1 MRSMTPHTLLIALLV
16 ASAGCASEETT
27 RQPAAD
33 TSTDGSAAS
42 DTSDGS
48 AETDTTADAEV
59 DTAEDTAADTAEDT
73 AADTAED
80 TAADTAEDTTADTAE
95 DTIADTAED
104 TAPDTSPDTS
114 VEPIDPSRVILDGP
128 CPQESRVGG
137 FKVEMNG
144 TIGYTAI
151 DGVVR
156 NGVPPSSIADPT
168 FDEAGCR
175 LLRRRRLVC
184 EPPCAPSQTCDVGA
198 ACIPAPLGQDQGQV
212 TFTGLVAPVTLSPL
226 PPGST
231 YFFTRLT
238 HPGFAPGD
246 LIRLTSTPGYLGALE
261 LYGVGVSQVVPTEP
275 IVVVTEGQP
284 LALAWD
290 AGAPDAR
297 SRVLVELTID
307 QHGLTPVTAAC
318 DLPDTGSALI
328 PAAVVDGLVA
338 AGVTGFP
345 SGRVTRRTVDSVT
358 VGDQCAEF
366 IVSSVRDLQLE
377 VTGFV
382 PCISTADCPSGTTCT
397 LAIQQ
402 CQ

>member
-1 MRSMTPHTLLIALLV
+1 MRSTPPHSLLLALLV

-27 RQPAAD
+27 RQPTAD
-33 TSTDGSAAS
+33 TAA

-48 AETDTTADAEV
+48 SEADTTA
-59 DTAEDTAADTAEDT
+59 
-73 AADTAED
+73 
-80 TAADTAEDTTADTAE
+80 DTTADTAE
-95 DTIADTAED
+95 DTVADTAVDTAEDTAVDTAEDTVADTVADTAED
-104 TAPDTSPDTS
+104 TATDTAPDST

-156 NGVPPSSIADPT
+156 NGVPPASIADPT
-168 FDEAGCR
+168 FEEAGCR

-198 ACIPAPLGQDQGQV
+198 TCIDAPLGQDQGQV
-212 TFTGLVAPVTLSPL
+212 TFAGLVAPVTLSPL

-238 HPGFAPGD
+238 HPGFADGD
-246 LIRLTSTPGYLGALE
+246 LIRLTSTAGYLGALE
-261 LYGVGVSQVVPTEP
+261 LYGVGVSQVAPTEP
-275 IVVVTEGQP
+275 LVVVTEGQP

-290 AGAPDAR
+290 AAAPDAR

-307 QHGLTPVTAAC
+307 QHGLTPVTAVC
-318 DLPDTGSALI
+318 DLPDTGSAVI
-328 PAAVVDGLVA
+328 PSAVVDGLVA

-358 VGDQCAEF
+358 VGAQCAEF
-366 IVSSVRDLQLE
+366 VVSSVRDLQLE

>member
-1 MRSMTPHTLLIALLV
+1 MRAVHQTQSFLLLLLL
-16 ASAGCASEETT
+16 AAGCGAEEQRTK
-27 RQPAAD
+27 PEDSAD
-33 TSTDGSAAS
+33 SGSTADGSGASDTGEGSSDGDAAS
-42 DTSDGS
+42 DGS
-48 AETDTTADAEV
+48 SEADTTADAGS
-59 DTAEDTAADTAEDT
+59 DTVSDIEQDSGDDVADTTADTIDSDTAADTTVE
-73 AADTAED
+73 
-80 TAADTAEDTTADTAE
+80 
-95 DTIADTAED
+95 
-104 TAPDTSPDTS
+104 PDTS
-114 VEPIDPSRVILDGP
+114 VEPIDPTRVILDGP

-168 FDEAGCR
+168 FEDADCR

-184 EPPCAPSQTCDVGA
+184 EPPCSPSQTCDVGA
-198 ACIPAPLGQDQGQV
+198 TCVDAPLGQDQGRV
-212 TFTGLVAPVTLSPL
+212 TFTGLVSPVTLSPL

-238 HPGFAPGD
+238 HPGFAAGD

-261 LYGVGVSQVVPTEP
+261 LYGVGVSQVTPTEP
-275 IVVVTEGQP
+275 IVVVTQGQP
-284 LALAWD
+284 LPLAWD
-290 AGAPDAR
+290 AAAPDAR

-307 QHGLTPVTAAC
+307 QHGLTPVTAVC
-318 DLPDTGSALI
+318 DLPDTGSAVI
-328 PAAVVDGLVA
+328 PSAVVDGLVA

-345 SGRVTRRTVDSVT
+345 SGRVTRRTVDSIT
-358 VGDQCAEF
+358 VDGQCAEF
-366 IVSSVRDLQLE
+366 VVSSVRDLELE

-382 PCISTADCPSGTTCT
+382 PCVSNDDCPTGTTCT

>member
-1 MRSMTPHTLLIALLV
+1 MRLMTSRPLLVALLV
-16 ASAGCASEETT
+16 ASAGCASEEAA

-33 TSTDGSAAS
+33 IGATGDGSAAA

-48 AETDTTADAEV
+48 SDADNTADTAVDTTEDTVADTPDDTTADTV
-59 DTAEDTAADTAEDT
+59 EDTVADTAEDT
-73 AADTAED
+73 VA
-80 TAADTAEDTTADTAE
+80 DTTADTA
-95 DTIADTAED
+95 TD
-104 TAPDTSPDTS
+104 TAPDTT
-114 VEPIDPSRVILDGP
+114 VEPIDPTRVILDGP

-156 NGVPPSSIADPT
+156 NGVPPASIADPT
-168 FDEAGCR
+168 FEEAGCR

-198 ACIPAPLGQDQGQV
+198 TCIDAPLGQDQGQV
-212 TFTGLVAPVTLSPL
+212 TFAGLVAPVTLSPL

-246 LIRLTSTPGYLGALE
+246 LIRLTSTAGYLGALE
-261 LYGVGVSQVVPTEP
+261 LYGVGVAQVAPTEP
-275 IVVVTEGQP
+275 LVVVTEGQP

-290 AGAPDAR
+290 AAAPDAR
-297 SRVLVELTID
+297 SRVLLELTID
-307 QHGLTPVTAAC
+307 QHGLTPVTAVC
-318 DLPDTGSALI
+318 DLPDTGSAVI
-328 PAAVVDGLVA
+328 PSAVVDGLVA

-345 SGRVTRRTVDSVT
+345 SGRITRRTVDSVT

-366 IVSSVRDLQLE
+366 IVSSVRDLELE

-382 PCISTADCPSGTTCT
+382 PCLSTADCPSGTTCT

>member
-1 MRSMTPHTLLIALLV
+1 MRALHNTTMLLALVV
-16 ASAGCASEETT
+16 AAGCSADETDSRPDTASDV
-27 RQPAAD
+27 AAD
-33 TSTDGSAAS
+33 TADGS
-42 DTSDGS
+42 S
-48 AETDTTADAEV
+48 ATDTTADTEA
-59 DTAEDTAADTAEDT
+59 DTAADTTADTAADTAEDT
-73 AADTAED
+73 PEDTTPDTAEDSGADTEAD
-80 TAADTAEDTTADTAE
+80 TAADTVEDTVADT
-95 DTIADTAED
+95 T
-104 TAPDTSPDTS
+104 PDTT
-114 VEPIDPSRVILDGP
+114 VEPIDPARVILDGP

-168 FDEAGCR
+168 FEEAGCR

-198 ACIPAPLGQDQGQV
+198 TCIDAPLGQNQGQV
-212 TFTGLVAPVTLSPL
+212 VFAGLVAPVTLSPL

-238 HPGFAPGD
+238 HPGFADGD
-246 LIRLTSTPGYLGALE
+246 LIRLTSTAGYLGALE
-261 LYGVGVSQVVPTEP
+261 LYGVGVSQVAPTEP
-275 IVVVTEGQP
+275 ILVVTEGQP

-290 AGAPDAR
+290 AAAADAR
-297 SRVLVELTID
+297 SRVLLELTID

-318 DLPDTGSALI
+318 DLPDTGSAVI
-328 PAAVVDGLVA
+328 PSAVIDGLVA

-345 SGRVTRRTVDSVT
+345 SGRITRRTVDSIT
-358 VGDQCAEF
+358 VGDECADF
-366 IVSSVRDLQLE
+366 VVSSVRDLQLE

>member
-1 MRSMTPHTLLIALLV
+1 MRSTPPHSLLLALLV

-27 RQPAAD
+27 RQPTAD
-33 TSTDGSAAS
+33 TAA

-48 AETDTTADAEV
+48 SEADTTA
-59 DTAEDTAADTAEDT
+59 
-73 AADTAED
+73 
-80 TAADTAEDTTADTAE
+80 DTTADTAE
-95 DTIADTAED
+95 DTVADTAVDTAEDTAVDTAEDTVADTVADTAED
-104 TAPDTSPDTS
+104 TATDTAPDST

-156 NGVPPSSIADPT
+156 NGVPPASIADPT
-168 FDEAGCR
+168 FEEAGCR

-198 ACIPAPLGQDQGQV
+198 TCIDAPLGQDQGQV
-212 TFTGLVAPVTLSPL
+212 TFAGLVAPVTLSPL

-238 HPGFAPGD
+238 HPGFADGD
-246 LIRLTSTPGYLGALE
+246 LIRLTSTAGYLGALE
-261 LYGVGVSQVVPTEP
+261 LYGVGVSQVAPTEP
-275 IVVVTEGQP
+275 LVVVTEGQP

-290 AGAPDAR
+290 AAAPDAR

-307 QHGLTPVTAAC
+307 QHGLTPVTAVC
-318 DLPDTGSALI
+318 DLPDTGSAVI
-328 PAAVVDGLVA
+328 PSAVVDGLVA

-358 VGDQCAEF
+358 VAGQCAEF
-366 IVSSVRDLQLE
+366 VVSSVRDLQLE

>member
-1 MRSMTPHTLLIALLV
+1 MRSTPPHSLLLALLV

-27 RQPAAD
+27 RQPTAD
-33 TSTDGSAAS
+33 TAA

-48 AETDTTADAEV
+48 SEADTTADTTADTAV
-59 DTAEDTAADTAEDT
+59 DTAEDTAVDTAEDTVADTVADTAEDT
-73 AADTAED
+73 AT
-80 TAADTAEDTTADTAE
+80 
-95 DTIADTAED
+95 D
-104 TAPDTSPDTS
+104 TAPDST

-156 NGVPPSSIADPT
+156 NGVPPASIADPT
-168 FDEAGCR
+168 FEEAGCR

-198 ACIPAPLGQDQGQV
+198 TCIDAPLGQDQGQV
-212 TFTGLVAPVTLSPL
+212 TFAGLVAPVTLSPL

-238 HPGFAPGD
+238 HPGFADGD
-246 LIRLTSTPGYLGALE
+246 LIRLTSTAGYLGALE
-261 LYGVGVSQVVPTEP
+261 LYGVGVSQVAPTEP
-275 IVVVTEGQP
+275 LVVVTEGQP

-290 AGAPDAR
+290 AAAPDAR

-307 QHGLTPVTAAC
+307 QHGLTPVTAVC
-318 DLPDTGSALI
+318 DLPDTGSAVI
-328 PAAVVDGLVA
+328 PSAVVDGLVA

-358 VGDQCAEF
+358 VGAQCAEF
-366 IVSSVRDLQLE
+366 VVSSVRDLQLE

>member
-1 MRSMTPHTLLIALLV
+1 MRSTTPHSLLLALLV

-33 TSTDGSAAS
+33 TGATGDGSAAA

-48 AETDTTADAEV
+48 SEADTTADTTADTAV
-59 DTAEDTAADTAEDT
+59 DTAEDTAVDTAEDTVADTAEDT
-73 AADTAED
+73 LPDTGPDTAED
-80 TAADTAEDTTADTAE
+80 TAT
-95 DTIADTAED
+95 D
-104 TAPDTSPDTS
+104 TAPDTT

-156 NGVPPSSIADPT
+156 NGVPPASIADPT
-168 FDEAGCR
+168 FEEAGCR

-198 ACIPAPLGQDQGQV
+198 TCIDAPLGQDQGQV
-212 TFTGLVAPVTLSPL
+212 TFAGLVAPVTLSPL

-238 HPGFAPGD
+238 HPGFADGD
-246 LIRLTSTPGYLGALE
+246 LIRLTSTAGYLGALE
-261 LYGVGVSQVVPTEP
+261 LYGVGVSQVAPTEP
-275 IVVVTEGQP
+275 LVVVTEGQP

-290 AGAPDAR
+290 AAAPDAR

-307 QHGLTPVTAAC
+307 QHGLTPVTAVC
-318 DLPDTGSALI
+318 DLPDTGSAVI
-328 PAAVVDGLVA
+328 PSAVVDGLVA

-358 VGDQCAEF
+358 VAGQCAEF
-366 IVSSVRDLQLE
+366 VVSSVRDLQLE

>member
-1 MRSMTPHTLLIALLV
+1 MRSTPPHSLLLALLV

-33 TSTDGSAAS
+33 TAA

-48 AETDTTADAEV
+48 SEADTTA
-59 DTAEDTAADTAEDT
+59 
-73 AADTAED
+73 
-80 TAADTAEDTTADTAE
+80 DTTADTAE
-95 DTIADTAED
+95 DTVADTAVDTAEDTAVDTAEDTVADTVADTAED
-104 TAPDTSPDTS
+104 TATDTAPDST

-156 NGVPPSSIADPT
+156 NGVPPASIADPT
-168 FDEAGCR
+168 FEEAGCR

-198 ACIPAPLGQDQGQV
+198 TCIDAPLGQDQGQV
-212 TFTGLVAPVTLSPL
+212 TFAGLVAPVTLSPL

-238 HPGFAPGD
+238 HPGFADGD
-246 LIRLTSTPGYLGALE
+246 LIRLTSTAGYLGALE
-261 LYGVGVSQVVPTEP
+261 LYGVGVSQVAPTEP
-275 IVVVTEGQP
+275 LVVVTEGQP

-290 AGAPDAR
+290 AAAPDAR

-307 QHGLTPVTAAC
+307 QHGLTPVTAVC
-318 DLPDTGSALI
+318 DLPDTGSAVI
-328 PAAVVDGLVA
+328 PSAVVDGLVA

-358 VGDQCAEF
+358 VAGQCAEF
-366 IVSSVRDLQLE
+366 VVSSVRDLQLE

>member
-1 MRSMTPHTLLIALLV
+1 M
-16 ASAGCASEETT
+16 
-27 RQPAAD
+27 
-33 TSTDGSAAS
+33 
-42 DTSDGS
+42 
-48 AETDTTADAEV
+48 
-59 DTAEDTAADTAEDT
+59 
-73 AADTAED
+73 
-80 TAADTAEDTTADTAE
+80 
-95 DTIADTAED
+95 
-104 TAPDTSPDTS
+104 
-114 VEPIDPSRVILDGP
+114 
-128 CPQESRVGG
+128 GG

-156 NGVPPSSIADPT
+156 NGVPPASIADPT
-168 FDEAGCR
+168 FEEAGCR

-198 ACIPAPLGQDQGQV
+198 TCIDAPLGQDQGQV
-212 TFTGLVAPVTLSPL
+212 TFAGLVAPVTLSPL

-238 HPGFAPGD
+238 HPGFADGD
-246 LIRLTSTPGYLGALE
+246 LIRLTSTAGYLGALE
-261 LYGVGVSQVVPTEP
+261 LYGVGVSQVAPTEP
-275 IVVVTEGQP
+275 LVVVTEGQP

-290 AGAPDAR
+290 AAAPDAR

-307 QHGLTPVTAAC
+307 QHGLTPVTAVC
-318 DLPDTGSALI
+318 DLPDTGSAVI
-328 PAAVVDGLVA
+328 PSAVVDGLVA

-358 VGDQCAEF
+358 VAAQCAEF
-366 IVSSVRDLQLE
+366 VVSSVRDLQLE